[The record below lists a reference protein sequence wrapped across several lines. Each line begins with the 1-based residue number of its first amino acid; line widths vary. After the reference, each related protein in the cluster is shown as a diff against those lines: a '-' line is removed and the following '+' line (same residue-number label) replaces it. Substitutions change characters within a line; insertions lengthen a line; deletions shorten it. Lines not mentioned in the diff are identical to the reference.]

1 MARTATSEAPVLASS
16 IRRAIV
22 VYSMGAKPTPASAAS
37 ARPSMNAV
45 PESSPVSRFLLA
57 MTGLPVKR
65 AVRSS
70 PRGASSA
77 LMDGLGAVTRP
88 AQPATSATPTMPA
101 MTRAA
106 LISRPLR
113 LEDVDAD
120 DHHLARALVLRPVR
134 HVTRFRDDITGVV
147 LLLEAALAHL
157 GERSLQD
164 VRERRAVL
172 VAVNPGHGSRLERQA
187 PETELMSR
195 QIRREIHRA
204 DDLPVHALG
213 VLRRAH
219 LTNRCPETEAN
230 QQPKKPYHEP
240 HRRPR
245 PQMHSLHHV
254 YGPA

>member
-1 MARTATSEAPVLASS
+1 MARTATSQAPVLASS

-65 AVRSS
+65 AAWSS
-70 PRGASSA
+70 PRGANSA
-77 LMDGLGAVTRP
+77 LMDGLGAVSRP

-172 VAVNPGHGSRLERQA
+172 VAVNPGHGSGLERQA

-219 LTNRCPETEAN
+219 P
-230 QQPKKPYHEP
+230 P
-240 HRRPR
+240 HPR
-245 PQMHSLHHV
+245 PPARAHPQRGKP
-254 YGPA
+254 GPATKRARGPPVRSLPPAWG

>member
-1 MARTATSEAPVLASS
+1 MARTATSQAPVFASS

-65 AVRSS
+65 AARIS

-77 LMDGLGAVTRP
+77 SMD
-88 AQPATSATPTMPA
+88 
-101 MTRAA
+101 
-106 LISRPLR
+106 
-113 LEDVDAD
+113 
-120 DHHLARALVLRPVR
+120 
-134 HVTRFRDDITGVV
+134 
-147 LLLEAALAHL
+147 
-157 GERSLQD
+157 
-164 VRERRAVL
+164 
-172 VAVNPGHGSRLERQA
+172 GHGSGLERQA

-204 DDLPVHALG
+204 DDLRVHALG

-219 LTNRCPETEAN
+219 LPNRGPESEAN
-230 QQPKKPYHEP
+230 QQREKPDHEP
-240 HRRPR
+240 KRPR
-245 PQMHSLHHV
+245 
-254 YGPA
+254 